1 MQTLPPNQQPDSPTF
16 PESLRQLILANRH
29 TRRELHARFQQC
41 ADAFFWAMQLL
52 ETHEKRPEWRGKI
65 LKALW
70 QGSQRTGSH

>member
-1 MQTLPPNQQPDSPTF
+1 MNSIMYCAYGIGIVPILVAFQLEWNKMYYLLNADPT
-16 PESLRQLILANRH
+16 
-29 TRRELHARFQQC
+29 T
-41 ADAFFWAMQLL
+41 MQLL